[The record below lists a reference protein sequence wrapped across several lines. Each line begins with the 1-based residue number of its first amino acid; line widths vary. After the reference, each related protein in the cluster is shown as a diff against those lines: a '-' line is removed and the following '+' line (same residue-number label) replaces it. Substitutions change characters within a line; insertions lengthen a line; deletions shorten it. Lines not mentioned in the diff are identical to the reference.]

1 MALRATA
8 SEIHSPAQR
17 KRKRE
22 NDLRDPLGAVVAKA
36 NGFD

>member
-1 MALRATA
+1 MALRASA
-8 SEIHSPAQR
+8 SLASPAER
-17 KRKRE
+17 KRG

>member
-1 MALRATA
+1 MALRA
-8 SEIHSPAQR
+8 SEIHSPAER
-17 KRKRE
+17 KQG